1 MRRARWTIFWER
13 LWPALATLATA
24 AGLFLTISWLGVWLW
39 LPPVGRA
46 AAVLA
51 FAVIALAAAVPFV
64 FVRVPAI
71 ADGLRRLDHASG
83 LRHRPA
89 TALVDALAVTSS
101 DSYSLALWNAHVE
114 RARAAAQTFK
124 AGWPSPRVAGRDPYA
139 LRALVLIA
147 CIATFV
153 AAGGERWKRVAA
165 AFDWQGV
172 VLPANFRVDAWV
184 TPPAYTGKP
193 PIILAGIHPGETA
206 RAADAAGEPVTVPAG
221 STLVVRAT
229 GKLHLDVAGSG
240 GVTAVNE
247 ATHAPS
253 GTEEH
258 RFKIAATGTATLRGV
273 GDDLTWAFNATPDK
287 PPTIALTKDPS
298 SRTAARCSCPTASRT
313 TTARPKRTR
322 PSPARTCRRRR
333 ATARIRCTGRPI
345 SR

>member
-1 MRRARWTIFWER
+1 MTEIASSTPVPAHRGTERSVESALATALRRARWTIFWER
-13 LWPALATLATA
+13 LWPALATA

-39 LPPVGRA
+39 LPPLGRA

-51 FAVIALAAAVPFV
+51 FAVIALAAAAPFV

-89 TALVDALAVTSS
+89 TALVDALAVTPS

-124 AGWPSPRVAGRDPYA
+124 ARWPSPCVAGRDPYA

-273 GDDLTWAFNATPDK
+273 GEDTL
-287 PPTIALTKDPS
+287 
-298 SRTAARCSCPTASRT
+298 
-313 TTARPKRTR
+313 KRR
-322 PSPARTCRRRR
+322 
-333 ATARIRCTGRPI
+333 
-345 SR
+345 

>member
-1 MRRARWTIFWER
+1 
-13 LWPALATLATA
+13 
-24 AGLFLTISWLGVWLW
+24 
-39 LPPVGRA
+39 
-46 AAVLA
+46 
-51 FAVIALAAAVPFV
+51 
-64 FVRVPAI
+64 
-71 ADGLRRLDHASG
+71 
-83 LRHRPA
+83 
-89 TALVDALAVTSS
+89 LVDALAVTPS

-153 AAGGERWKRVAA
+153 AAGGERWKRIAA

-184 TPPAYTGKP
+184 TPPACTGKP

-206 RAADAAGEPVTVPAG
+206 RAADAAGEPGTVPARRPPGARATRHAG
-221 STLVVRAT
+221 SPRVVRAT

-258 RFKIAATGTATLRGV
+258 RFKIAATGTATLRGA
-273 GDDLTWAFNATPDK
+273 GDALTWAFNATPDK
-287 PPTIALTKDPS
+287 PLTIALTKDPEQQNRGAMLLS
-298 SRTAARCSCPTASRT
+298 
-313 TTARPKRTR
+313 
-322 PSPARTCRRRR
+322 
-333 ATARIRCTGRPI
+333 
-345 SR
+345 

>member
-1 MRRARWTIFWER
+1 LTEIVSSTPAAPGPGGIEPVGSALATALRRARWTIFWER

-206 RAADAAGEPVTVPAG
+206 AR
-221 STLVVRAT
+221 
-229 GKLHLDVAGSG
+229 
-240 GVTAVNE
+240 
-247 ATHAPS
+247 
-253 GTEEH
+253 
-258 RFKIAATGTATLRGV
+258 RG
-273 GDDLTWAFNATPDK
+273 
-287 PPTIALTKDPS
+287 
-298 SRTAARCSCPTASRT
+298 
-313 TTARPKRTR
+313 
-322 PSPARTCRRRR
+322 CRRRSPSPFPPG
-333 ATARIRCTGRPI
+333 APWSCALPASSTSTSPAAAA
-345 SR
+345 